1 MIRSSQGD
9 DTLSTIMKEGQATV
23 DLLLSSVE
31 DQKKDTD
38 ERKQHNKLIARID
51 VAKAIGDMDKLK

>member
-1 MIRSSQGD
+1 
-9 DTLSTIMKEGQATV
+9 MKEGQATV
-23 DLLLSSVE
+23 DLLQSSVE
-31 DQKKDTD
+31 DQKEDTD